1 MANEDLK
8 VKIVDL
14 SNEIE
19 TLRDG
24 IHKSEEARVK
34 SVKQI
39 EGYKKEM
46 LDTLDYLIESEDSD
60 KVKINRVIADLG
72 CKLNYQLNHN
82 PLKQIHI
89 ELGKE

>member
-19 TLRDG
+19 TLRNG

-34 SVKQI
+34 LVKQI
-39 EGYKKEM
+39 ASYRDD
-46 LDTLDYLIESEDSD
+46 LQDTLDYLIASEDSD
-60 KVKINRVIADLG
+60 KVKISRVIADLG
-72 CKLNYQLNHN
+72 CKVNYQLNYDPFKPKHN
-82 PLKQIHI
+82 RD
-89 ELGKE
+89 ED

>member
-34 SVKQI
+34 LIKQAAS
-39 EGYKKEM
+39 YKND
-46 LDTLDYLIESEDSD
+46 LQDTLDYLIASKDSD
-60 KVKINRVIADLG
+60 KVKISKVIADLG
-72 CKLNYQLNHN
+72 CKVKYQLNYD
-82 PLKQIHI
+82 PFKPRKFDKD
-89 ELGKE
+89 ED

>member
-34 SVKQI
+34 LVKQVAS
-39 EGYKKEM
+39 YRDD
-46 LDTLDYLIESEDSD
+46 LQNTLDYLIASEDSD
-60 KVKINRVIADLG
+60 KVKISRVIADLG
-72 CKLNYQLNHN
+72 CKVNYQLNYN
-82 PLKQIHI
+82 PFKPRKSN
-89 ELGKE
+89 EDED